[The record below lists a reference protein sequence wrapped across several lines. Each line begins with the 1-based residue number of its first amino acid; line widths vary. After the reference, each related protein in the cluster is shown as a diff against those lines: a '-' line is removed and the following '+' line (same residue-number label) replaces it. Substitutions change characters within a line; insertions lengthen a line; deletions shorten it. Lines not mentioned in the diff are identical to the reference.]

1 MHRHAHLDHP
11 KASVALGLFHDAHS
25 ERMELTRRLWVLG
38 SPHTPVCM
46 CPCVYVS
53 VRTHL
58 CACAHVYMCQSAHT
72 CVCVPMCICVRMRAQ
87 AHKHTCTH
95 AHMHTCTH
103 VHMHTWTHAH
113 MCTCTHAH
121 MHTCA
126 HIHTCIC
133 THMHMCIC
141 TVICTACVW
150 ICTCYMCTCVHCIR
164 QGRRGV
170 HACMPMC
177 TYAYVRVSLPLLNE
191 EEMESHQIVVAQVG
205 GECFG

>member
-58 CACAHVYMCQSAHT
+58 CACAHVYMCAYARTSTQ
-72 CVCVPMCICVRMRAQ
+72 
-87 AHKHTCTH
+87 
-95 AHMHTCTH
+95 AHMH
-103 VHMHTWTHAH
+103 
-113 MCTCTHAH
+113 TCTHAH

-126 HIHTCIC
+126 HAHMDACTHVHMHTCTHVHIYTHAYVHTCIC
-133 THMHMCIC
+133 AYAQLFVLHVYGYAHATCAHVCTAFVKEDGVCMPACPCVHMHMYESVCPC
-141 TVICTACVW
+141 LMKKRWRA
-150 ICTCYMCTCVHCIR
+150 IR
-164 QGRRGV
+164 
-170 HACMPMC
+170 
-177 TYAYVRVSLPLLNE
+177 
-191 EEMESHQIVVAQVG
+191 
-205 GECFG
+205 